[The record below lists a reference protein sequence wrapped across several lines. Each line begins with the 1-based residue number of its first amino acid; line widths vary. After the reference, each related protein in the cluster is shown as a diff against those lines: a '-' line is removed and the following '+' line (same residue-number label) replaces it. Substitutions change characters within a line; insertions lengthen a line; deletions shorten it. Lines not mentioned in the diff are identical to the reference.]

1 MLIKAILIKAILI
14 KAILISFITL
24 IVFSNPECLET
35 IGSIGVAVFMFFSY
49 YALRLSLEL
58 SLEFNP

>member
-1 MLIKAILIKAILI
+1 MLI

-35 IGSIGVAVFMFFSY
+35 IGTIGTAAFMFFSY

>member
-1 MLIKAILIKAILI
+1 MLI
-14 KAILISFITL
+14 KAILISFIAL

-35 IGSIGVAVFMFFSY
+35 IGTFGTAVYMVFSY
-49 YALRLSLEL
+49 YVLRLSLEL

>member
-1 MLIKAILIKAILI
+1 MLIKV
-14 KAILISFITL
+14 ILISFITL

-35 IGSIGVAVFMFFSY
+35 IGVIGTAAFMLFSY
-49 YALRLSLEL
+49 YVLRLSLEL

>member
-1 MLIKAILIKAILI
+1 MVI

-35 IGSIGVAVFMFFSY
+35 IGAIGTAVFMIFSY
-49 YALRLSLEL
+49 YVLCISLEL

>member
-1 MLIKAILIKAILI
+1 MVI

-24 IVFSNPECLET
+24 IVFSNPECLGT
-35 IGSIGVAVFMFFSY
+35 IGVIGTAAFMVFSY
-49 YALRLSLEL
+49 YVLRLSLEL

>member
-1 MLIKAILIKAILI
+1 MLI
-14 KAILISFITL
+14 KAILISFISL

-35 IGSIGVAVFMFFSY
+35 IGIIGTAVFMFFSY

-58 SLEFNP
+58 SLDFNP

>member
-1 MLIKAILIKAILI
+1 MSI

-35 IGSIGVAVFMFFSY
+35 IGVIGTAVFMFFSY

>member
-1 MLIKAILIKAILI
+1 MLSKG
-14 KAILISFITL
+14 ILISFITL

-35 IGSIGVAVFMFFSY
+35 IGTIGTAVFMVFSY

>member
-1 MLIKAILIKAILI
+1 MFVKAMLIKV
-14 KAILISFITL
+14 ILISFITL

-35 IGSIGVAVFMFFSY
+35 IGVIGTAVFMFFSY

>member
-1 MLIKAILIKAILI
+1 MFVKAILI
-14 KAILISFITL
+14 KAILISFISL

-35 IGSIGVAVFMFFSY
+35 IGIIGTAVFMFFSY

>member
-1 MLIKAILIKAILI
+1 MLI

-35 IGSIGVAVFMFFSY
+35 IGTINTAVFMIFSY
-49 YALRLSLEL
+49 YVLRLSLEL
-58 SLEFNP
+58 SLEFKP

>member
-1 MLIKAILIKAILI
+1 MIVR
-14 KAILISFITL
+14 AILISFISL

-35 IGSIGVAVFMFFSY
+35 IGIIGTAVFMFFSY

>member
-1 MLIKAILIKAILI
+1 MFV
-14 KAILISFITL
+14 KAILISFISL

-35 IGSIGVAVFMFFSY
+35 IGIIGTAAFMFFSY

-58 SLEFNP
+58 SLDFNP

>member
-1 MLIKAILIKAILI
+1 MLI

-35 IGSIGVAVFMFFSY
+35 IGVIGAAAYMFFSY
-49 YALRLSLEL
+49 YVLRLSLEL

>member
-1 MLIKAILIKAILI
+1 MIV

-35 IGSIGVAVFMFFSY
+35 IGVIGTAIFMVFSY
-49 YALRLSLEL
+49 YVLRLSLEL

>member
-1 MLIKAILIKAILI
+1 MFI

-35 IGSIGVAVFMFFSY
+35 IGAIGTAAFMFFSY
-49 YALRLSLEL
+49 YVLRLSLEL

>member
-1 MLIKAILIKAILI
+1 MFI
-14 KAILISFITL
+14 KAILISFVTL

-35 IGSIGVAVFMFFSY
+35 IGIIGTAVFMVFGY

-58 SLEFNP
+58 SLDFNP

>member
-1 MLIKAILIKAILI
+1 MLIKAILI

-35 IGSIGVAVFMFFSY
+35 IGVIGTVIFMFFSY
-49 YALRLSLEL
+49 YVLRLSLEL

>member
-1 MLIKAILIKAILI
+1 MFA

-35 IGSIGVAVFMFFSY
+35 IGTAVFMVFSY
-49 YALRLSLEL
+49 YVLRLSLEL

>member
-1 MLIKAILIKAILI
+1 MVTKAS
-14 KAILISFITL
+14 LISFITL

-35 IGSIGVAVFMFFSY
+35 IGIIGTAVFMFFSY

-58 SLEFNP
+58 SLDFNP

>member
-1 MLIKAILIKAILI
+1 MFVKAILI

-35 IGSIGVAVFMFFSY
+35 IGVIGTAIFMFFSY
-49 YALRLSLEL
+49 YVLRLSLEL

>member
-1 MLIKAILIKAILI
+1 MFIKAMVI

-35 IGSIGVAVFMFFSY
+35 IGAIGTAAFMFFSY

>member
-1 MLIKAILIKAILI
+1 MVI
-14 KAILISFITL
+14 KAILISFIAL

-35 IGSIGVAVFMFFSY
+35 IGVIGTAAFMFFSY
-49 YALRLSLEL
+49 YVLRISLEL

>member
-1 MLIKAILIKAILI
+1 MLI

-35 IGSIGVAVFMFFSY
+35 IGAIGTAVFMVFSY
-49 YALRLSLEL
+49 YVLRISLEL

>member
-1 MLIKAILIKAILI
+1 MFVKAILI
-14 KAILISFITL
+14 KAILISFISL

-35 IGSIGVAVFMFFSY
+35 IGIIGTAVFMVFSY

-58 SLEFNP
+58 SIEFNP

>member
-1 MLIKAILIKAILI
+1 MVI

-35 IGSIGVAVFMFFSY
+35 IGVIGAAAYMFFSY
-49 YALRLSLEL
+49 YVLRLSLEL

>member
-1 MLIKAILIKAILI
+1 MVI

-35 IGSIGVAVFMFFSY
+35 IGVIGTAVFMFFSY
-49 YALRLSLEL
+49 YALHISLEL
-58 SLEFNP
+58 SLEYNP

>member
-1 MLIKAILIKAILI
+1 MFV

-24 IVFSNPECLET
+24 IVFGNPECLET
-35 IGSIGVAVFMFFSY
+35 IGILGTAVFMVFSY
-49 YALRLSLEL
+49 YALRISLEL

>member
-1 MLIKAILIKAILI
+1 MFV
-14 KAILISFITL
+14 KAILISFISL

-35 IGSIGVAVFMFFSY
+35 IGVIGTAVYMVFSY
-49 YALRLSLEL
+49 YVLCLSLEL

>member
-1 MLIKAILIKAILI
+1 MFVKAILI
-14 KAILISFITL
+14 KAILISFISL

-35 IGSIGVAVFMFFSY
+35 IGIIGTAVFMVFSY

-58 SLEFNP
+58 SLESNP